1 MSLGR
6 ELIQSAEEALAIAR
20 GESEPA
26 GVFVPETV
34 DVAAIRKRQR
44 LSQAVFA
51 QRFGLP
57 LGILRDW
64 EQCRRTPDRAAQVLL
79 TLIDR
84 NPRMVAETLAT
95 DLRNCVGALSA
106 Q

>member
-1 MSLGR
+1 MSFRR
-6 ELIQSAEEALAIAR
+6 ELIQSAEEAFAIAK

-26 GVFVPETV
+26 GVFVPEAV

-57 LGILRDW
+57 LGTLRDW

-84 NPRMVAETLAT
+84 NPQMVAETLAT
-95 DLRNCVGALSA
+95 D
-106 Q
+106 